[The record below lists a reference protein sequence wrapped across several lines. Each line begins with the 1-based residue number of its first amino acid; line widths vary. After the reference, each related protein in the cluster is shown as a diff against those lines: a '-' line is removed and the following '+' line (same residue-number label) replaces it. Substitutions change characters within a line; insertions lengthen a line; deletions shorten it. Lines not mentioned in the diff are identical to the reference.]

1 MGIPLPAE
9 EAAVCADARLLKKES
24 EFEKKSSVVQG
35 RLRVRVLELR

>member
-9 EAAVCADARLLKKES
+9 EAATWADARLLK